1 MKGKIVIGLIGMAL
15 FAGVGAIIA
24 DFKAFKETQATNLE
38 LERKLEKLKLEE
50 MELAEQLEAQR
61 KRTEEKIQKTQ
72 ELIETLK
79 ELTNGIDPTKIDIQ
93 IDEEI

>member
-15 FAGVGAIIA
+15 FAGVGAILA
-24 DFKAFKETQATNLE
+24 DLKAFKETQAANLE
-38 LERKLEKLKLEE
+38 LERKIAKLKLEE

-61 KRTEEKIQKTQ
+61 QRTEEKIQKTQ

-79 ELTNGIDPTKIDIQ
+79 ELTNGIDPTKIDVQ
-93 IDEEI
+93 IDDGI